1 MKNKIAIVAAITM
14 FLVVSGFAQ
23 SDTKTKSKSAGKSSA
38 MGPSSSIQSALEA
51 KEKALWEGFKN
62 KDTKPFADL
71 ASDSI
76 EVTPQGPVDR
86 AATLSSIS
94 GSKCD
99 IKSVSLDS
107 FKLTKVD
114 SDAVL
119 LTYKGKAEGTCDGQ
133 APPTAYCTTLWVKR
147 GSKWLALFH
156 QETNVQP

>member
-1 MKNKIAIVAAITM
+1 MKQKIAIVAAIMM
-14 FLVVSGFAQ
+14 FLIVISFAQ
-23 SDTKTKSKSAGKSSA
+23 SATKTKSKSTDKSSA
-38 MGPSSSIQSALEA
+38 MGASSTLQSALEA

-71 ASDSI
+71 ATDSI
-76 EVTPQGPVDR
+76 EVTPQGPIDR
-86 AATLSSIS
+86 AGTLSSIS

-114 SDAVL
+114 RDAVV
-119 LTYKGKAEGTCDGQ
+119 LTYKGKAEGTCEGQ
-133 APPTAYCTTLWVKR
+133 APPTAYCSTLWVKR

-156 QETNVQP
+156 QETNVQQ